1 MPDFAKV
8 EALTVEAENQVR
20 AMIDAVRL
28 FRAGKVV
35 NLNLIPTQKTEVRTR
50 YTDALA
56 ALKVAVVAIDKE
68 LVS

>member
-8 EALTVEAENQVR
+8 EALSVEAENQVR